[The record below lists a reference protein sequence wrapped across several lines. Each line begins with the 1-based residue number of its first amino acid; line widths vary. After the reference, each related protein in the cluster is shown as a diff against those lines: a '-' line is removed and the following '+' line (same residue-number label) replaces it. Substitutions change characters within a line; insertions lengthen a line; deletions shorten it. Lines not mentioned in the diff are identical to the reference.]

1 MLSAVPTSA
10 ERFYQLLSSP
20 KAVQGLVGRSEDA
33 DFDCKEWPVR
43 MDDARRI
50 IAKAACGFT
59 NATGGVIVIG
69 VKASGA
75 GANTP
80 DVVRALRKGED
91 RSQGLVFQS
100 PVTGG
105 CYYSGIIQRKIL
117 KPKGEE
123 IGIVGLGWH
132 TFRHTYRSLL
142 DEMGAIGVQ
151 QKLMRHANVA
161 TTMNVYGRATL
172 RAKQQ
177 ANSKV
182 VQMVMSKEK
191 PPTGEELAA

>member
-1 MLSAVPTSA
+1 M
-10 ERFYQLLSSP
+10 RFRCYPSS
-20 KAVQGLVGRSEDA
+20 LYFME
-33 DFDCKEWPVR
+33 VR
-43 MDDARRI
+43 FNR
-50 IAKAACGFT
+50 
-59 NATGGVIVIG
+59 
-69 VKASGA
+69 
-75 GANTP
+75 TP
-80 DVVRALRKGED
+80 ERKGED

-123 IGIVGLGWH
+123 IGIAGLGWH

-142 DEMGAIGVQ
+142 DETGALIGVQ

-161 TTMNVYGRATL
+161 TTMNVYGSATL

-191 PPTGEELAA
+191 PPAGEESAA